1 MANTFKHKELGRRK
15 RLRKSTFIIEKMMDR
30 KCGSIDDK
38 VDLIKARERAEKE
51 LMKEIEELTK

>member
-15 RLRKSTFIIEKMMDR
+15 RLRKSTFITEKMMDR

-38 VDLIKARERAEKE
+38 VDKLEALRKAEIEV
-51 LMKEIEELTK
+51 MKEVEDLTE